1 MEAYTDFAEVY
12 DTFMGDVPYE
22 EWADFLAS
30 LIEAYGV
37 SRPVREPG
45 EMQELEEA
53 PESGYIQELEE
64 APESGYIP
72 EFEEVS
78 EFEEVPESGEVQEL
92 EEAPESGEVQD
103 FEEVQEEPGV
113 TEDALISERN
123 LVLDL
128 GCGTGTITEL
138 LYEKG
143 YDMIGV
149 DSSEEMLQIA
159 LDKKFE
165 TRSDI
170 LYLCQDMRELDLYST
185 VGTVVSVCDSLNY
198 LLMDEDVL
206 QTFHLVNNYLFPG
219 GIFIFDFNTIYK
231 YEEVIGDTTIAEN
244 REDCSFIWEN
254 FYSCEDHINEYDV
267 TVFERQE
274 DDLYRRFTETHY
286 QRGYTLEEMKTFLEK
301 AGLIFVT
308 ALDEKTHKAPTETS
322 ERIYVIAREYGK
334 Q

>member
-45 EMQELEEA
+45 E
-53 PESGYIQELEE
+53 
-64 APESGYIP
+64 
-72 EFEEVS
+72 
-78 EFEEVPESGEVQEL
+78 VQEL
-92 EEAPESGEVQD
+92 EEAPE
-103 FEEVQEEPGV
+103 FEETQEELEV
-113 TEDALISERN
+113 TEEDALISERN

-128 GCGTGTITEL
+128 GCGTGTLTEL

-159 LDKKFE
+159 MDKKFE
-165 TRSDI
+165 TQSDI

-206 QTFHLVNNYLFPG
+206 QTFRLVNNYLFPG

-274 DDLYRRFTETHY
+274 DDLYRKFTETHY
-286 QRGYTLEEMKTFLEK
+286 QRGYSLNEMKAFLEK
-301 AGLIFVT
+301 AGLTFVT
-308 ALDEKTHKAPTETS
+308 AMDEKTHGAPTETS
-322 ERIYVIAREYGK
+322 ERIYVIAREHGK

>member
-64 APESGYIP
+64 APESGYIQ
-72 EFEEVS
+72 

-92 EEAPESGEVQD
+92 EEAPESGEVQE

-322 ERIYVIAREYGK
+322 ERIYVIAREHGK

>member
-45 EMQELEEA
+45 E
-53 PESGYIQELEE
+53 
-64 APESGYIP
+64 
-72 EFEEVS
+72 
-78 EFEEVPESGEVQEL
+78 VQEL
-92 EEAPESGEVQD
+92 EEAPESGEVQE
-103 FEEVQEEPGV
+103 FEEVPESGYIQEFEEAQEEPGV

-165 TRSDI
+165 TGSDI

-231 YEEVIGDTTIAEN
+231 YVELIGDTTIAEN

-322 ERIYVIAREYGK
+322 ERIYVIAREHGK